1 MLYSTVGV
9 LRRSDLRR
17 RPFEARGRLVCPILS
32 QQRASLRATLIINPR
47 SRYLKFFESLIAIGS
62 HGNVYGMSISGLAA
76 RCHYRQPLIA
86 PRCTA
91 TQSAL
96 ILSLSRFTGRTM
108 DSHDT
113 FPRRVWQI
121 VASIPEGYVAT
132 YGDIARLAGS
142 PRAARQV
149 GGVLKRLPEGS
160 TLPWHRVVN
169 RHGDISLTGPDLQRQ
184 RQALLA
190 EGVQVSG
197 SGHIDL
203 QHYRWI
209 Y

>member
-1 MLYSTVGV
+1 MFTKLFSIDQ
-9 LRRSDLRR
+9 LR
-17 RPFEARGRLVCPILS
+17 
-32 QQRASLRATLIINPR
+32 
-47 SRYLKFFESLIAIGS
+47 
-62 HGNVYGMSISGLAA
+62 
-76 RCHYRQPLIA
+76 PLIKEFSSDSIDQTELDIKLLMRNGSVSYPMVNIKKVFNEEGDFIA
-86 PRCTA
+86 SIENEPSTA
-91 TQSAL
+91 GVFRL
-96 ILSLSRFTGRTM
+96 TGLNM
-108 DSHDT
+108 DPHDT
-113 FPRRVWQI
+113 FPQRVWHI

-132 YGDIARLAGS
+132 YGDVARLAGS

-203 QHYRWI
+203 QHYRWV